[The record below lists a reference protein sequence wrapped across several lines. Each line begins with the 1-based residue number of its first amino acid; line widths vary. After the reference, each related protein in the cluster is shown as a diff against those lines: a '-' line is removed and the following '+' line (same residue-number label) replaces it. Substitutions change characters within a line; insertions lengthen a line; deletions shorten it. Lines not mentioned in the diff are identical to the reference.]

1 MTKETIKLENGS
13 TVEFVGGNPFA
24 SANEMT
30 TMEERLSKFYKT
42 SDGYICRTVDD
53 KAKVVRIEEFK
64 DIIRTECARAVEEA
78 VVAERSRCIECA
90 PKSTGYLFTAKSTYE
105 NAVADFIKAIKGE

>member
-1 MTKETIKLENGS
+1 
-13 TVEFVGGNPFA
+13 
-24 SANEMT
+24 MT
-30 TMEERLSKFYKT
+30 TMEDRFWKRFEPLKRNGLTRAECLMVIDF
-42 SDGYICRTVDD
+42 CE
-53 KAKVVRIEEFK
+53 A
-64 DIIRTECARAVEEA
+64 ECARAVEEA